1 MFGSLKTN
9 PCHMGEGKDAP
20 GRIISNMGS
29 GAFLSTGSAA
39 VLQNGAAAFPEGC
52 HSFEVIDL
60 LLLATC

>member
-1 MFGSLKTN
+1 
-9 PCHMGEGKDAP
+9 MGEGKDAP

-60 LLLATC
+60 LLSATC